1 VSASSAALTGR
12 LKVGAQA
19 AAVALVVGL
28 LGLLVWKVVNEE
40 RSDVP
45 EQLAEGKRPTA
56 PGFTLPR
63 LSGDG
68 ELSLASLRGKAVV
81 VNFWASWCKPCEEEA
96 PLLEQAWRRYRS
108 QGLVVVGVDAQDFA
122 RDARR
127 FARKN
132 GMTYPL
138 VRDGPGET
146 LGDYGVVG
154 FPETFFINREG
165 KLVGERIAGA
175 VDRERLTRNI
185 ELALRS

>member
-1 VSASSAALTGR
+1 VTGR
-12 LKVGAQA
+12 LKLGAQA
-19 AAVALVVGL
+19 AAVGLVAGL
-28 LGLLVWKVVNEE
+28 LGLLVWKVIHDE

-45 EQLAEGKRPTA
+45 EQLAAGKTPTA

-63 LSGDG
+63 LNGDG

-96 PLLEQAWRRYRS
+96 PLLERAWRRYRS
-108 QGLVVVGVDAQDFA
+108 QGLVVVGVDAQDFG

-132 GMTYPL
+132 GMSYPL

-146 LGDYGVVG
+146 LSDYGVVG
-154 FPETFFINREG
+154 FPETFFVNREG
-165 KLVGERIAGA
+165 KLVGERISGA
-175 VDRERLTRNI
+175 VDDERLTRNI